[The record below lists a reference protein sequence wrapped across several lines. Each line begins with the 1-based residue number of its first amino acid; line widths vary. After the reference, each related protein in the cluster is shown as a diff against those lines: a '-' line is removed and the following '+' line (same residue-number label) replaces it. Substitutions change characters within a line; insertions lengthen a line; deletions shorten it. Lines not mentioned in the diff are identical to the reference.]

1 MHLPCKEQDKLNLTI
16 NLLLKGVMT
25 MQLKEET
32 YKNFMITELP
42 NGRFILSYGCEK
54 YTNIKGEEKTRPFR
68 VGLFSTKELARKK
81 ANRLLRIKYEW

>member
-1 MHLPCKEQDKLNLTI
+1 MI
-16 NLLLKGVMT
+16 